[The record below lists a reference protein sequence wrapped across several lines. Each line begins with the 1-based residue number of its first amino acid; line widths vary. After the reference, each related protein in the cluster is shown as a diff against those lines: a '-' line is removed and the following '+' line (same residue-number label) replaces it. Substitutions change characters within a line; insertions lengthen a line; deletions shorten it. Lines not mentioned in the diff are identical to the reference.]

1 MPDRDERYKAEI
13 RQLDSLG
20 TYAKVILNDI
30 ESIKLRVEMAGK
42 LDFDDRVR
50 LRGVVAEFNLMF
62 RNFYEP
68 VIMNIPGGRDG
79 E

>member
-1 MPDRDERYKAEI
+1 MTDERYKAEI
-13 RQLDSLG
+13 RQLDALG

-42 LDFDDRVR
+42 MDFDDRVR
-50 LRGVVAEFNLMF
+50 LRGVVAEFNLMW

-68 VIMNIPGGRDG
+68 VIINEVGGRDG
-79 E
+79 Q